1 MARTRKNLN
10 KQKHRGGGEKKQN
23 ATRGNGTGFSRK
35 NVVAWMKKNKKK
47 TGAIVAVGAGTLL
60 DKMLYNGKYTHK
72 AGDHTLGAL
81 KGFHTGIRK
90 VTNPSSEKHKRGLR
104 TVYRET
110 LKGLRQGDTLRMG
123 GKKKRVD
130 EYNKESAPYTP
141 FGIYPGSYSIYETG
155 N

>member
-72 AGDHTLGAL
+72 AGDHTLGAV
-81 KGFHTGIRK
+81 KGFNTGLL
-90 VTNPSSEKHKRGLR
+90 TMLAYTSEGLL
-104 TVYRET
+104 E
-110 LKGLRQGDTLRMG
+110 GDTALMNRLRG
-123 GKKKRVD
+123 ERVL
-130 EYNKESAPYTP
+130 
-141 FGIYPGSYSIYETG
+141 TG
-155 N
+155 TYLHK